1 MGNLAMPRPDA
12 HIKSL
17 AQEFPN
23 FLSINLEKK
32 YPQKDIVVVM

>member
-1 MGNLAMPRPDA
+1 MGNLAMPRSDA

-23 FLSINLEKK
+23 FLSINLEKNILK
-32 YPQKDIVVVM
+32 KTL

>member
-1 MGNLAMPRPDA
+1 MGNLAMPGSDA

-23 FLSINLEKK
+23 FLSIKLSKNN
-32 YPQKDIVVVM
+32 PQKDIVVVM